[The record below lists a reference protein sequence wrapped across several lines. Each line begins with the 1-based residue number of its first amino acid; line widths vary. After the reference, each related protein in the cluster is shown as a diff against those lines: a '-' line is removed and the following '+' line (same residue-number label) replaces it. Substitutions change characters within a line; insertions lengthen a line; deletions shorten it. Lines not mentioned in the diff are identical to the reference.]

1 MKLSQAQSVSW
12 WATDVAMS
20 HHGVAVM
27 AMNQI
32 QFQHGMSLYEFMD
45 IYGSEAQCAAALAGR
60 LQVPALR
67 LRRFLPRPA

>member
-32 QFQHGMSLYEFMD
+32 QFQHDMFPREFMD
-45 IYGSEAQCAAALAGR
+45 FDGSEAQCAAALAR

>member
-1 MKLSQAQSVSW
+1 
-12 WATDVAMS
+12 
-20 HHGVAVM
+20 M

-32 QFQHGMSLYEFMD
+32 QFQHDMFPREFMD
-45 IYGSEAQCAAALAGR
+45 FDGSEAQCAAALAR